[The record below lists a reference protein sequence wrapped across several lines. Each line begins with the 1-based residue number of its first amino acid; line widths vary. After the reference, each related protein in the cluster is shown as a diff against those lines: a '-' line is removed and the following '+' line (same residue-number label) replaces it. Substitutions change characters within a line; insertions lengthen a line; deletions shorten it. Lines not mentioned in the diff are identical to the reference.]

1 MIALLAMVDLESLAS
16 NTLSRTVLAQDQL
29 QQEVAALGSRWSID
43 GIDLRC
49 DLRGQVMSKC
59 GAAVAY
65 ATQLADEL
73 DHHPRIVLEFP
84 GTALWI
90 HTHDQNA
97 ITVLDLV
104 YAARFERWLRA
115 NGW

>member
-1 MIALLAMVDLESLAS
+1 MVDLDSLAS
-16 NTLSRTVLAQDQL
+16 NTLSRTVLTQEQL
-29 QQEVAALGSRWSID
+29 QQEVSALGPRWIIE
-43 GIDLRC
+43 GLDLRL
-49 DLRGQVMSKC
+49 DLRGAPMSKC
-59 GAAVAY
+59 GAAAAY

-73 DHHPRIVLEFP
+73 DHHPRILLEYA
-84 GTALWI
+84 GMTLTL

-104 YAARFERWLRA
+104 YAARFERWLRT